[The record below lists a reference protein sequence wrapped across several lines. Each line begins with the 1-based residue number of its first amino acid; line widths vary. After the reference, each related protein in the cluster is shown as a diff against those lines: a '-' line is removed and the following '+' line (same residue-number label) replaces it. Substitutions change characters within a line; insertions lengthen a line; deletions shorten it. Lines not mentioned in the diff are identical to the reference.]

1 MSDPRDRGAAR
12 RAANVG
18 ETSAEITDE
27 VLLGRYRRG
36 DLGAFKE
43 VVRRHQRG
51 LFNFALRQVHVPS
64 TAEDIVQEVFV
75 RVVQSIDSFKEEARF
90 STWAYTIARN
100 LCIDHLRKRAHRR
113 HASLDAPAQGMEEGE
128 GSSLGE
134 RVPGSGAG
142 ADRVA
147 IGKQLQTH
155 IKAAVDKLPE
165 DQREV
170 FLMRQVG
177 ELAFKEIA
185 EIVGVSENTV
195 KSRMRY
201 ALERLQAALAEFED
215 YAKAIK

>member
-1 MSDPRDRGAAR
+1 M
-12 RAANVG
+12 
-18 ETSAEITDE
+18 
-27 VLLGRYRRG
+27 
-36 DLGAFKE
+36 
-43 VVRRHQRG
+43 
-51 LFNFALRQVHVPS
+51 
-64 TAEDIVQEVFV
+64 
-75 RVVQSIDSFKEEARF
+75 
-90 STWAYTIARN
+90 
-100 LCIDHLRKRAHRR
+100 
-113 HASLDAPAQGMEEGE
+113 
-128 GSSLGE
+128 
-134 RVPGSGAG
+134 
-142 ADRVA
+142 A

-177 ELAFKEIA
+177 DLAFKEIA